1 MKAKTI
7 VITGGSSGL
16 GLAILKR
23 FLKENWKV
31 CILSRTP
38 PPPQFEF
45 NSNPFFKF
53 IKCDIRDSNQVVKA
67 FGQLDGIDIFVNN
80 ASIFKSKSFIEMDFV
95 EINEIL
101 DTNLK
106 GTIYC
111 TLSAIKKM
119 KEGRIINISSV
130 SGLHGIEN
138 QTIYSASKHGING
151 FSNSLSKE
159 YLDKNIK
166 VTTICPGGL
175 DTPLWNSSNP
185 YNGDTNRLIKPE
197 EIADLVYF
205 ISKSSL
211 QTVYKNVTMFPDNEW
226 H

>member
-1 MKAKTI
+1 MKTKKI

-16 GLAILKR
+16 GLAILKK

-31 CILSRTP
+31 YVLSRTP
-38 PPPQFEF
+38 PNFEF

-53 IKCDIRDSNQVVKA
+53 IKCDIKDSNQVVKA
-67 FGQLDGIDIFVNN
+67 FSELDGIDIVVNN
-80 ASIFKSKSFIEMDFV
+80 ASIFKSKPFIDMDFI

-111 TLSAIKKM
+111 TLSAIEKM

-205 ISKSSL
+205 ISKSRF